1 MKKTARGSRPY
12 FVVSMSLMLVGN
24 RLAYGLGRLLGQ
36 GRFHHDLTMPADA
49 LFPFL
54 PWTISVY
61 FGCFLFWAAI
71 YRVVSRRPRRESD
84 RFFLAG
90 LLAKGVC
97 FLFFALLPTTNI
109 RPEVTGTTVW
119 DGLMRFLYRI
129 DAPDNLFPS
138 IHCMVS
144 WLCWVGVRG
153 KKDISVV
160 WRGAALLMAVAVCLS
175 TLTTRQHVLADAAG
189 GILLGEFSYWI
200 AGLERLLRGYSAL
213 VDRLLRM
220 VPGQEKIICYD

>member
-1 MKKTARGSRPY
+1 MKKTARESRPY
-12 FVVSMSLMLVGN
+12 FVVSLSLMLIGN
-24 RLAYGLGRLLGQ
+24 RLTYGLGRLLGQ
-36 GRFHHDLTMPADA
+36 GRFHRDLTLPADA

-71 YRVVSRRPRRESD
+71 YRVISQRPRRESD

-97 FLFFALLPTTNI
+97 FLFFVLLPTTNV

-119 DGLMRFLYRI
+119 DGLIRFLYRI

-144 WLCWVGVRG
+144 WLCLVGVRG
-153 KKDISVV
+153 KKNISVV
-160 WRGAALLMAVAVCLS
+160 WRGSALLMAVAVCLS

-200 AGLERLLRGYSAL
+200 AGHERLLRGYSAL
-213 VDRLLRM
+213 VDRLLRIM
-220 VPGQEKIICYD
+220 PKQERYICYD